1 MSAAPDSGGEGV
13 AGGGGFHVN
22 PYHQAWATQAEQTP
36 GLSLVEEAGV
46 AHIVMGGNNVVDM
59 FDFQINQKQFP
70 AAFFKKDPK
79 TGIQRRFTCLVCN
92 VSLFDENLV
101 RTHCFSQVTHRCHC
115 RYVYS
120 VKYFQEHYNRLQDPR
135 ARSQVS
141 IKKRSVDKR
150 RLQEV
155 LEASDEP
162 AVGLENIVEWWPS
175 NDKVCVITSGSVF

>member
-22 PYHQAWATQAEQTP
+22 PYHQAWAAQADQAP

-101 RTHCFSQVTHRCHC
+101 RSHCS
-115 RYVYS
+115 S
-120 VKYFQEHYNRLQDPR
+120 AEHHQRLSDPKR
-135 ARSQVS
+135 DRVQVS
-141 IKKRSVDKR
+141 IKKKSVDKR
-150 RLQEV
+150 KLQTV

-162 AVGLENIVEWWPS
+162 AVGLENVVEWWPVAGDDQD
-175 NDKVCVITSGSVF
+175 NPIYTCQICDGFVGWGGEAAKHV

>member
-1 MSAAPDSGGEGV
+1 MRHISFVCVCRKGENFNTSLDVCRSMSVGPDSGGEGV

-22 PYHQAWATQAEQTP
+22 PYHQAWAAQAEQGP

-70 AAFFKKDPK
+70 AGFFKKDPK

-101 RTHCFSQVTHRCHC
+101 RTHCFSQVRGFI
-115 RYVYS
+115 VY
-120 VKYFQEHYNRLQDPR
+120 L
-135 ARSQVS
+135 
-141 IKKRSVDKR
+141 
-150 RLQEV
+150 
-155 LEASDEP
+155 
-162 AVGLENIVEWWPS
+162 
-175 NDKVCVITSGSVF
+175 C

>member
-1 MSAAPDSGGEGV
+1 MSAAPDSEGV

-22 PYHQAWATQAEQTP
+22 PYHQAWAAQADQAP
-36 GLSLVEEAGV
+36 GLSLVEEVGV

-101 RTHCFSQVTHRCHC
+101 RTHCFSQVTHRCHWRC
-115 RYVYS
+115 
-120 VKYFQEHYNRLQDPR
+120 
-135 ARSQVS
+135 VS
-141 IKKRSVDKR
+141 SI
-150 RLQEV
+150 
-155 LEASDEP
+155 
-162 AVGLENIVEWWPS
+162 
-175 NDKVCVITSGSVF
+175 

>member
-22 PYHQAWATQAEQTP
+22 PYHQAWAAQADQAP

-101 RTHCFSQVTHRCHC
+101 RTHCFSQVIHRYHWRC
-115 RYVYS
+115 
-120 VKYFQEHYNRLQDPR
+120 
-135 ARSQVS
+135 VS
-141 IKKRSVDKR
+141 SI
-150 RLQEV
+150 
-155 LEASDEP
+155 
-162 AVGLENIVEWWPS
+162 
-175 NDKVCVITSGSVF
+175 

>member
-13 AGGGGFHVN
+13 AGAGGFHVS
-22 PYHQAWATQAEQTP
+22 PYHQAWAAQAEQRP

-70 AAFFKKDPK
+70 PAFFKKDPK

-101 RTHCFSQVTHRCHC
+101 RTHCFSQVNILISC
-115 RYVYS
+115 
-120 VKYFQEHYNRLQDPR
+120 
-135 ARSQVS
+135 VS
-141 IKKRSVDKR
+141 
-150 RLQEV
+150 L
-155 LEASDEP
+155 
-162 AVGLENIVEWWPS
+162 
-175 NDKVCVITSGSVF
+175 

>member
-1 MSAAPDSGGEGV
+1 MSVAPDSGGEGV

-22 PYHQAWATQAEQTP
+22 PYHQAWAAQAEQRP

-70 AAFFKKDPK
+70 PAFFKKDPK

-101 RTHCFSQVTHRCHC
+101 RTHCFSQVTDFIYLQYTENCHLPC
-115 RYVYS
+115 SGALQQITRPEGPEPGQH
-120 VKYFQEHYNRLQDPR
+120 QEAECGQEEAAGR
-135 ARSQVS
+135 ARGV
-141 IKKRSVDKR
+141 
-150 RLQEV
+150 
-155 LEASDEP
+155 
-162 AVGLENIVEWWPS
+162 
-175 NDKVCVITSGSVF
+175 